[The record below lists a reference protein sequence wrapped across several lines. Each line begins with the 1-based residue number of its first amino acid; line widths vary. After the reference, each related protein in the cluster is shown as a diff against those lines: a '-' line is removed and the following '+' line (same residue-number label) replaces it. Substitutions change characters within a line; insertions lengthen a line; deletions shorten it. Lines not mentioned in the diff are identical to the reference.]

1 MEYGTYATSN
11 DPITSSVHGLPVI
24 VGKMIVTIGEEG
36 QSRASTAAVGAG
48 SLLSRRKPE
57 RYGLRVVAVLMQ
69 SIAVAL

>member
-1 MEYGTYATSN
+1 M
-11 DPITSSVHGLPVI
+11 TSSVHGLPVI

-48 SLLSRRKPE
+48 SLFSRMKPE

-69 SIAVAL
+69 LIAVAL